1 LQAIMSVWR
10 IGKIDAQTR
19 ALAEAAAK
27 AAGLPLGVWLER
39 AVMQRVSGKLPG
51 AGIAMPEAPP
61 IAEDEISPEMRA
73 ALEAADRRRRA
84 RGGEDGADSPSGARH
99 VEPTL
104 GTTPKAAGDGDELPS
119 DPFATPEPAPDDT
132 PFEDAVAVG
141 NAIESNAPL
150 VLADETIAT
159 TATDATALRPN
170 ETEPGDIAGILAED
184 AAPTPI
190 LEGATAGRDESH
202 GEGKITTTAREP
214 LLPPRATAPRRSPS
228 ALPMLAA
235 GLIVVLV
242 GAGAGYYFLREPGQ
256 DGVASAA
263 RTEST
268 EATTAASASTAGPS
282 DRSAGIAPRPAAATP
297 TPSSSAETSATSEK
311 PAADARAAA
320 TDTASTP
327 TTAAPA
333 QSVAPAQPA
342 ASAQAAPP
350 PPGTGGPSIANLI
363 RPAPTGPSVAAATLA
378 PQPPPAPPAAT
389 APAAPGAPPTAVA
402 NEALPVL
409 RGRAETG
416 DIDAQVEL
424 GRRYVQGIGVGRND
438 AEAAKWLQRAADQG
452 NAQAQ
457 FNVGVM
463 YERGIGVGADLARAL
478 DYYRKSGAQ
487 NTPMA
492 WHNLALLYASGAPG
506 LNADPVQ
513 ARKLMTQAAELG
525 QIESQYSLALMHLQG
540 IGGPADRV
548 SAMGWMA
555 VAARPNQPKLID
567 AAKQLSAQFNA
578 DERRRAQQLAGG
590 HVQRIS
596 ANLRRL
602 QSGTAST
609 SANAAAAAP
618 EKPGVVDRAAI
629 AEMQKLMISLDLYG
643 GAADGLMGPRTS
655 AAIREFQQMAGMPV
669 DGKPSA
675 ALLESLREIAG
686 MAKQ

>member
-1 LQAIMSVWR
+1 MSVWR

-51 AGIAMPEAPP
+51 AGVAMPEAPP

-73 ALEAADRRRRA
+73 ALEAADRRRRT
-84 RGGEDGADSPSGARH
+84 RGSEDGADSTSSTRL

-104 GTTPKAAGDGDELPS
+104 GTTSKSAGDGDELPS
-119 DPFATPEPAPDDT
+119 DPFAAPEPAPDDT
-132 PFEDAVAVG
+132 PFE
-141 NAIESNAPL
+141 NAAAIADTIEL
-150 VLADETIAT
+150 VMADETIAT
-159 TATDATALRPN
+159 TATDDTALPRNGAEPN
-170 ETEPGDIAGILAED
+170 DIAGILAD
-184 AAPTPI
+184 DPAPAPT
-190 LEGATAGRDESH
+190 LEGATADRDGSIADAA
-202 GEGKITTTAREP
+202 ITTTAREP
-214 LLPPRATAPRRSPS
+214 LLPPGATPPRRAPS

-235 GLIVVLV
+235 GLIVILL

-256 DGVASAA
+256 DDAASAA
-263 RTEST
+263 RTGPA
-268 EATTAASASTAGPS
+268 EANAAANASPAAPP
-282 DRSAGIAPRPAAATP
+282 DRSAGIAPPPATAAPAPSPSVETSRPAEKPAAAPPSPPAATVA
-297 TPSSSAETSATSEK
+297 PSSSAN
-311 PAADARAAA
+311 
-320 TDTASTP
+320 
-327 TTAAPA
+327 AAPA
-333 QSVAPAQPA
+333 QSVAPAQAA
-342 ASAQAAPP
+342 ASTQAALPL
-350 PPGTGGPSIANLI
+350 PGAGGPSIANLV
-363 RPAPTGPSVAAATLA
+363 RPAPAGPSVAAATLA
-378 PQPPPAPPAAT
+378 PQPAPPAAT
-389 APAAPGAPPTAVA
+389 APPAPGAPPMAVA

-409 RGRAETG
+409 RGRAEAG
-416 DIDAQVEL
+416 DVEAQVEL

-492 WHNLALLYASGAPG
+492 WHNLALLYAAGAPG
-506 LNADPVQ
+506 LKADPVQ

-540 IGGPADRV
+540 VGGPPDRV

-555 VAARPNQPKLID
+555 VAARPNQPKLIE

-578 DERRRAQQLAGG
+578 DERRRAQQLAEG

-602 QSGTAST
+602 QAGAAST
-609 SANAAAAAP
+609 STSTSTNAGAAAP

-629 AEMQKLMISLDLYG
+629 VEMQKLMISLDLYG

-675 ALLESLREIAG
+675 ALLESLREIVG

>member
-1 LQAIMSVWR
+1 MSVWR

-51 AGIAMPEAPP
+51 AGVAMPEAPP

-73 ALEAADRRRRA
+73 ALEAADRRRRT
-84 RGGEDGADSPSGARH
+84 RGSEDGADSTSSTRL

-104 GTTPKAAGDGDELPS
+104 GTTSKSAGDGDELPS
-119 DPFATPEPAPDDT
+119 DPFAAPEPAPDDT
-132 PFEDAVAVG
+132 PFE
-141 NAIESNAPL
+141 NAAAIADTIEL
-150 VLADETIAT
+150 VMADETIAT
-159 TATDATALRPN
+159 TATDDTALPRNGAEPN
-170 ETEPGDIAGILAED
+170 DIAGILAD
-184 AAPTPI
+184 DPAPAPT
-190 LEGATAGRDESH
+190 LEGATADRDGSIADAA
-202 GEGKITTTAREP
+202 ITTTAREP
-214 LLPPRATAPRRSPS
+214 LLPPGATPPRRAPS

-235 GLIVVLV
+235 GLIVILL

-256 DGVASAA
+256 DDAASAA
-263 RTEST
+263 RTGPA
-268 EATTAASASTAGPS
+268 EANAAANASPAAPP
-282 DRSAGIAPRPAAATP
+282 DRSAGIAPPPATAAPAPSPSVETSRPAEKPAAAPPSPPAATVA
-297 TPSSSAETSATSEK
+297 PSSSAN
-311 PAADARAAA
+311 
-320 TDTASTP
+320 
-327 TTAAPA
+327 AAPA
-333 QSVAPAQPA
+333 QSVAPAQAA
-342 ASAQAAPP
+342 ASTQAALPL
-350 PPGTGGPSIANLI
+350 PGAGGPSIANLV
-363 RPAPTGPSVAAATLA
+363 RPAPAGPSVAAATLA
-378 PQPPPAPPAAT
+378 PQPAPPAAT
-389 APAAPGAPPTAVA
+389 APPAPGAPPMAVA

-409 RGRAETG
+409 RGRAEAG
-416 DIDAQVEL
+416 DVEAQVEL
-424 GRRYVQGIGVGRND
+424 GRRYVQ
-438 AEAAKWLQRAADQG
+438 
-452 NAQAQ
+452 
-457 FNVGVM
+457 
-463 YERGIGVGADLARAL
+463 GIGVGADLARAL

-492 WHNLALLYASGAPG
+492 WHNLALLYAAGAPG
-506 LNADPVQ
+506 LKADPVQ

-540 IGGPADRV
+540 VGGPPDRV

-555 VAARPNQPKLID
+555 VAARPNQPKLIE

-578 DERRRAQQLAGG
+578 DERRRAQQLAEG

-602 QSGTAST
+602 QAGAAST
-609 SANAAAAAP
+609 STSTSTSTNAGAAAP

-629 AEMQKLMISLDLYG
+629 VEMQKLMISLDLYG

-675 ALLESLREIAG
+675 ALLESLREIVG